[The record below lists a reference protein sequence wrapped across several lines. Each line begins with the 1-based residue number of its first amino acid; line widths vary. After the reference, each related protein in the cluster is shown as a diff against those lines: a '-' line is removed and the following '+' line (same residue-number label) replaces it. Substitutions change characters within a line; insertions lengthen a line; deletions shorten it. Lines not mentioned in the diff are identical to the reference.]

1 MGRSATRHRSWIA
14 PLGIGVAGILLS
26 GLAFWMAGNAD
37 DERVRTILELRSEWR
52 ARDLQAKIRLAGN
65 AVENVAIAMTVTEAI
80 DPSQFAQLA
89 ARATRG
95 LGHVNSLQWAPR
107 IQRDRV
113 AGLEQR
119 ARALGLTDYQVFDVT
134 PDFQRTALTD
144 RPEYF
149 PVLFDERPQGG
160 RRVLGLAL
168 GKYEGR
174 RIPMELARDDGAP
187 VATLPVRP
195 VGSPAPTE
203 LVYLLF
209 WPVYDTV
216 DVPTKVEERRAQ
228 LRGYAIGN
236 YNLAAMITA
245 AMQNTPEPI
254 ETLHFA
260 IASAHQEDAAEA
272 ASALYSLASRRVEI
286 RTEANALPEQ
296 PAVRLTRDF
305 DVFGQHW
312 DLTFDYSGEAV
323 ASLRSSSP
331 WVWLLAGLLTTAV
344 LVLYLVREAG
354 RTRAI
359 ETLVESRTAE
369 LERTSEQ
376 LHQAQKMESIGNL
389 TGGMAH
395 DFNNLLS
402 VVIGNLDLLQERVRD
417 DREAMALSEAALQAS
432 IRGAEL
438 TRQLLA
444 FARRQPLAPS
454 AVDVNELVI
463 GMTRLLERIL
473 EENIEVVLNPGQ
485 DIWPVLIDAAQLSA
499 AIANLATNARD
510 AMPGGGRLTIETKNA
525 HLDAD
530 YVALNPEVEAGD
542 YVLLEVSDT
551 GTGMSPE
558 TLSQV
563 FEPFFT
569 TKEVGR
575 GTGLGLSMVFGFVK
589 QSKGHIKIYSEL
601 GHGTIVRIYL
611 PRTAQGPVAL
621 APAAVARPAHAA
633 TESIL
638 VVEDNDDVR
647 RVVTRQITE
656 LGYGVIEAHNPKEAL
671 ALLRDPKVKIDL
683 LFTDLVMPGGM
694 NGHELARAAIAE
706 RPGLKA
712 LFTSGYSDSSLRG
725 DERLKED
732 ELFLSKPYR
741 KQDLARKLEE
751 IFGA

>member
-1 MGRSATRHRSWIA
+1 MGESPIRQKGWIA

-65 AVENVAIAMTVTEAI
+65 AVENIAIAMTVTDTI
-80 DPSQFAQLA
+80 DPAGFAQLA

-95 LGHVNSLQWAPR
+95 LHHVNALQWAPR
-107 IQRDRV
+107 TQRHEV
-113 AGLEQR
+113 AALEQR
-119 ARALGLTDYQVFDVT
+119 ARSLGLTDYQLFDVT
-134 PDFQRTALTD
+134 PEFQRMALTD

-216 DVPTKVEERRAQ
+216 DVPADVEQRRAH

-236 YNLAAMITA
+236 FNLAVMITA
-245 AMQNTPEPI
+245 ALQDTPEPI
-254 ETLHFA
+254 ETLHFT
-260 IASAHQEDAAEA
+260 ITGAHQENAAKTA
-272 ASALYSLASRRVEI
+272 AAIYSPATRRVEI
-286 RTEANALPEQ
+286 GAGTTPPEQ

-305 DVFGQHW
+305 NVFSQHW
-312 DLTFDYSGEAV
+312 DLTFDFSDDVV

-331 WVWLLAGLLTTAV
+331 WVWLLAGLMTTAV

-359 ETLVESRTAE
+359 EALVESRTAE
-369 LERTSEQ
+369 LQRTSEQ
-376 LHQAQKMESIGNL
+376 LHQAQKMEAIGNL

-402 VVIGNLDLLQERVRD
+402 VVIGNLDLLQERVRN
-417 DREAMALSEAALQAS
+417 DREAMALSESALQAS

-454 AVDVNELVI
+454 VVDLNELVI

-473 EENIEVVLNPGQ
+473 EEHIEVVLNPGEG
-485 DIWPVLIDAAQLSA
+485 IWPVLIDAAQLSA

-530 YVALNPEVEAGD
+530 YVALNPEVAPGD

-589 QSKGHIKIYSEL
+589 QSRGHIKIYSEL
-601 GHGTIVRIYL
+601 GHGTIVRLYL
-611 PRTAQGPVAL
+611 PRAAQGPVL
-621 APAAVARPAHAA
+621 TAPVAEAKPAQPANA
-633 TESIL
+633 TIL
-638 VVEDNDDVR
+638 VVEDDDDVR
-647 RVVTRQITE
+647 RVVTKQITE
-656 LGYGVIEAHNPKEAL
+656 LGYGVIEARNPKEAL
-671 ALLRDPKVKIDL
+671 AMLRDPQTKIDL

-694 NGHELARAAIAE
+694 NGRELAGAATAE
-706 RPGLKA
+706 RPGLKV
-712 LFTSGYSDSSLRG
+712 LYTSGYSDSSLRG
-725 DERLKED
+725 DEKLKAD
-732 ELFLSKPYR
+732 ERFLSKPYR
-741 KQDLARKLEE
+741 KQDLARTIEE
-751 IFGA
+751 TLRP

>member
-1 MGRSATRHRSWIA
+1 MGLPPIRQKSWLAPVSIA
-14 PLGIGVAGILLS
+14 IAGVLFS
-26 GLAFWMAGNAD
+26 SLAFWMAKNAD

-52 ARDLQAKIRLAGN
+52 ARDLEAKIRLAGN
-65 AVENVAIAMTVTEAI
+65 AVENIAIAMTVADSL
-80 DPSQFAQLA
+80 DPDRFARLA
-89 ARATRG
+89 ARASRG
-95 LGHVNSLQWAPR
+95 LDHVNSLQWAPR
-107 IQRDRV
+107 IPRDQIP
-113 AGLEQR
+113 ALEQS
-119 ARALGLTDYQVFDVT
+119 ARSLGLKDYRVFDVT
-134 PDFQRTALTD
+134 PDFQRTALSD

-149 PVLFDERPQGG
+149 PVLFDERPHGE

-174 RIPMELARDDGAP
+174 RIPMERARDEGAP

-195 VGSPAPTE
+195 VGPNAGE

-209 WPVYDTV
+209 WPVYDTT
-216 DVPTKVEERRAQ
+216 DVPEAVDDRRAH

-236 YNLAAMITA
+236 YNLAALITA
-245 AMQNTPEPI
+245 AMRNTPELI
-254 ETLHFA
+254 ESLHFS
-260 IASAHQEDAAEA
+260 ITKEHQENAAET
-272 ASALYSLASRRVEI
+272 ASVIYSLATKRAEVRAEG
-286 RTEANALPEQ
+286 TAPPAQ

-312 DLTFDYSGEAV
+312 DLTFDYAAPAV

-331 WVWLLAGLLTTAV
+331 WVWLLAGLSLTAV
-344 LVLYLVREAG
+344 LVLYLWRETG

-359 ETLVESRTAE
+359 EALVYARTAE
-369 LERTSEQ
+369 LQHTSEQ
-376 LHQAQKMESIGNL
+376 LHQAQKMEAIGNL

-402 VVIGNLDLLQERVRD
+402 VVIGNLDLLQDRVKSD
-417 DREAMALSEAALQAS
+417 PEAMALSESALQAS

-454 AVDVNELVI
+454 VVDVNELVA
-463 GMTRLLERIL
+463 GMIRLLERIL
-473 EENIEVVLNPGQ
+473 EENIEVVLNTGH
-485 DIWPVLIDAAQLSA
+485 DIWPVLIDPAQLAA

-510 AMPGGGRLTIETKNA
+510 AMPKGGRLTIETKNA

-569 TKEVGR
+569 TKEVGH

-589 QSKGHIKIYSEL
+589 QSRGHIKIYSEL
-601 GHGTIVRIYL
+601 DHGTIVRLYL
-611 PRTAQGPVAL
+611 PRGAQGPVAV
-621 APAAVARPAHAA
+621 AAAADTASGHAA
-633 TESIL
+633 SEAIL
-638 VVEDNDDVR
+638 VVEDDSEVR
-647 RVVTRQITE
+647 RIVTKQIAE
-656 LGYGVIEAHNPKEAL
+656 LGYGVIEAQSPKEAL
-671 ALLRDPKVKIDL
+671 ALLKDPQVKIDL

-706 RPGLKA
+706 RPGLRA

-725 DERLKED
+725 DERLRED
-732 ELFLSKPYR
+732 EHFLSKPYR

-751 IFGA
+751 IFSR

>member
-1 MGRSATRHRSWIA
+1 MGRSPISQKSWIA
-14 PLGIGVAGILLS
+14 PVSIAIAGVLFS
-26 GLAFWMAGNAD
+26 SLAFWMAKKAD
-37 DERVRTILELRSEWR
+37 DERVQTILELRSEWR
-52 ARDLQAKIRLAGN
+52 ARDLEAKIRLAGN
-65 AVENVAIAMTVTEAI
+65 AVENIAIAMTVADSV
-80 DPSQFAQLA
+80 DPEQFVRLA
-89 ARATRG
+89 ARASRG
-95 LGHVNSLQWAPR
+95 LDHVNSLQWAPR
-107 IQRDRV
+107 VPRNQI
-113 AGLEQR
+113 AALEQQ
-119 ARALGLTDYQVFDVT
+119 ARSLGLKDYQVFDVT
-134 PDFQRTALTD
+134 QDFQRTALSD

-160 RRVLGLAL
+160 RQVLGLAL

-174 RIPMELARDDGAP
+174 RIPMERARDEGAP

-195 VGSPAPTE
+195 VGPSAGE

-209 WPVYDTV
+209 WPVYDTT
-216 DVPTKVEERRAQ
+216 DVPEAVDDRRAH

-236 YNLAAMITA
+236 YNLAAMLTA
-245 AMQNTPEPI
+245 AIGDTPDLI
-254 ETLHFA
+254 ESLHFSISKTHQEA
-260 IASAHQEDAAEA
+260 AAETASAV
-272 ASALYSLASRRVEI
+272 YSLATKRVEV
-286 RTEANALPEQ
+286 RSEGSVPSTM

-312 DLTFDYSGEAV
+312 DLTFDFAAPEV

-331 WVWLLAGLLTTAV
+331 WVWLLAGLSLTTV
-344 LVLYLVREAG
+344 LVLYLWREAG

-359 ETLVESRTAE
+359 EALVESRTAE
-369 LERTSEQ
+369 LRRTSEQ
-376 LHQAQKMESIGNL
+376 LHQAQKMEAIGNL

-402 VVIGNLDLLQERVRD
+402 VVIGNLDLLQDRVKSD
-417 DREAMALSEAALQAS
+417 PEATALSESALQAS
-432 IRGAEL
+432 LRGAEL

-454 AVDVNELVI
+454 VVDVNELVA

-473 EENIEVVLNPGQ
+473 EENIEVVLKTGR
-485 DIWPVLIDAAQLSA
+485 DIWPVLIDPAQLSA
-499 AIANLATNARD
+499 AVANLATNARD
-510 AMPGGGRLTIETKNA
+510 AMPKGGRLTIETKNA
-525 HLDAD
+525 QLDAD
-530 YVALNPEVEAGD
+530 YVALNPEVDAGD

-601 GHGTIVRIYL
+601 GHGTIVRLYL
-611 PRTAQGPVAL
+611 PRGAQAPGAVASTVDAAP
-621 APAAVARPAHAA
+621 APAASR
-633 TESIL
+633 SIL
-638 VVEDNDDVR
+638 VVEDDKDVR
-647 RVVTRQITE
+647 RIVTKQIAE
-656 LGYGVIEAHNPKEAL
+656 LGYQVIEARTAKEAL
-671 ALLRDPKVKIDL
+671 ALLNDPQVKVDL

-694 NGHELARAAIAE
+694 NGHELARAALAE
-706 RPGLKA
+706 RPGLPS

-725 DERLKED
+725 DERLRED
-732 ELFLSKPYR
+732 EHFLSKPYR

-751 IFGA
+751 IFGR

>member
-1 MGRSATRHRSWIA
+1 MGLPPIKQKSWIA
-14 PLGIGVAGILLS
+14 PVSIAIAGILLS
-26 GLAFWMAGNAD
+26 SLAFWMAKEAD

-52 ARDLQAKIRLAGN
+52 ARDLEAKIRLAGN
-65 AVENVAIAMTVTEAI
+65 AVENIAIAMTVADSLDRE
-80 DPSQFAQLA
+80 QFARLA
-89 ARATRG
+89 ARASRG
-95 LGHVNSLQWAPR
+95 LDHVNSLQWAPR
-107 IQRDRV
+107 TPRDRIP
-113 AGLEQR
+113 ALEQR
-119 ARALGLTDYQVFDVT
+119 ARSLGLKDYQVFDVT
-134 PDFQRTALTD
+134 PDFQRTTLSD

-149 PVLFDERPQGG
+149 PVLFDERPHGE

-174 RIPMELARDDGAP
+174 RIPMERARDGGAP

-195 VGSPAPTE
+195 VGRDSGE

-209 WPVYDTV
+209 WPVYDTT
-216 DVPTKVEERRAQ
+216 DVPAAVADRRAR

-236 YNLAAMITA
+236 YNLAALLTA
-245 AMQNTPEPI
+245 AMRSTPELI
-254 ETLHFA
+254 ESLHFS
-260 IASAHQEDAAEA
+260 IAEGHRENAAET
-272 ASALYSLASRRVEI
+272 ASVVYSLATKRAEVRSDSTAPPAR
-286 RTEANALPEQ
+286 

-305 DVFGQHW
+305 NVFDQHW
-312 DLTFDYSGEAV
+312 DLTFDYAAPAV
-323 ASLRSSSP
+323 ASLQSSSP
-331 WVWLLAGLLTTAV
+331 WVWLLAGLSLTAV
-344 LVLYLVREAG
+344 LVLYLWRETG

-359 ETLVESRTAE
+359 EALVYARTAE
-369 LERTSEQ
+369 LQHTSEQ
-376 LHQAQKMESIGNL
+376 LHQAQKMEAIGNL

-402 VVIGNLDLLQERVRD
+402 VVIGNLDLLQDRVKSD
-417 DREAMALSEAALQAS
+417 PEAMALSESALQAS

-454 AVDVNELVI
+454 VVDVNELVA
-463 GMTRLLERIL
+463 GMIRLLERIL
-473 EENIEVVLNPGQ
+473 EENIEVVLKTGE
-485 DIWPVLIDAAQLSA
+485 DIWSVLIDPAQLSA
-499 AIANLATNARD
+499 AVANLATNARD
-510 AMPGGGRLTIETKNA
+510 AMLKGGRLTIETKNA

-530 YVALNPEVEAGD
+530 YIALNPGAEAGD

-589 QSKGHIKIYSEL
+589 QSRGHIKIYSEL
-601 GHGTIVRIYL
+601 GHGTIVRLYL
-611 PRTAQGPVAL
+611 PRAAQGPVTL
-621 APAAVARPAHAA
+621 PPATEAMPTHVAS
-633 TESIL
+633 ESIL
-638 VVEDNDDVR
+638 VVEDDNDVR
-647 RVVTRQITE
+647 RIVTKQIAE
-656 LGYGVIEAHNPKEAL
+656 LGYGVIEARSPNEAL
-671 ALLRDPKVKIDL
+671 ALLRGQQVKIDL

-694 NGHELARAAIAE
+694 NGHELARAALAE

-725 DERLKED
+725 DERLRE
-732 ELFLSKPYR
+732 EEHFLSKPYR
-741 KQDLARKLEE
+741 KQDLARKLQE
-751 IFGA
+751 IFSR